1 MARADGGHMR
11 PQDFYLPAT
20 RTQGLLLPSSAPGE
34 RLRGLLT
41 LPADMSLSATVVH
54 WTQETSGEIA
64 FPVNPL
70 HPVLAQGLAAVLVE
84 HLPARAA
91 ELPKA
96 PPSWGW
102 LEHNLL
108 FLEDGMVIARSV
120 TEGRYKGHTLPRSDA
135 RTPEPDAWAELNAA
149 ALGERETR
157 YSPALAFWDAI
168 TAWTATQERNG
179 QSERHRIAL
188 DYVGQAM
195 YRTVP
200 L

>member
-1 MARADGGHMR
+1 MR

-96 PPSWGW
+96 PPS
-102 LEHNLL
+102 
-108 FLEDGMVIARSV
+108 
-120 TEGRYKGHTLPRSDA
+120 
-135 RTPEPDAWAELNAA
+135 
-149 ALGERETR
+149 
-157 YSPALAFWDAI
+157 
-168 TAWTATQERNG
+168 
-179 QSERHRIAL
+179 
-188 DYVGQAM
+188 
-195 YRTVP
+195 
-200 L
+200 